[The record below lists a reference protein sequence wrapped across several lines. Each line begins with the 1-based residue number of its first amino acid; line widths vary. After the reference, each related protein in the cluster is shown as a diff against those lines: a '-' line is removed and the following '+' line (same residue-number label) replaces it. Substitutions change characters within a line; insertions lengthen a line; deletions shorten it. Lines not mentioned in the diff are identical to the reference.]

1 MKKAALDAADL
12 RILCALQQHGPLSK
26 TKLAEVVGLSPT
38 PCWARLDRL
47 KKAGFIL
54 GYHAELALAKIVP
67 ISKVVVTV
75 SLNSHRK
82 LDFERFEGYVSRLPE
97 VVDCVATGGGMDYVM
112 TVATSNLQAFQ
123 AVMDAMLEAD
133 LAIERYV
140 TYFVTRQVKASQPD
154 LRRLLTA
161 AESS

>member
-12 RILCALQQHGPLSK
+12 RILCALQQFGPLSK
-26 TKLAEVVGLSPT
+26 NKLAEVVGLSPS

-54 GYHAELALAKIVP
+54 GYHADLALPKIVP
-67 ISKVVVTV
+67 LSKVMVTV

-82 LDFERFEGYVSRLPE
+82 MDFERFEAYINRLPE

-112 TVATSNLQAFQ
+112 TVATTDLQVFQNL
-123 AVMDAMLEAD
+123 MDAMLEAD

-140 TYFVTRQVKASQPD
+140 TYIVTRQIKSGQPD
-154 LRRLLTA
+154 LRRLLA
-161 AESS
+161 ATRSA